1 MSELDVVVSGLV
13 FHDLVLG
20 LPTPPRPGTE
30 VWATDSN
37 ESPGGIANFAVALSR
52 LGLRTGLAAAFGADD
67 LGDRV
72 WSRLADD
79 EGIDLSLSRK
89 LAGWQTPLTVALAYE
104 GDRALVTRGTP
115 PLLSADELITAP
127 PAARAV
133 AAHIGPW
140 PNDWLAKS
148 KAAGSVVF
156 ADVGWD
162 PSEQWDPA
170 VLDQLEHCDV
180 FLPNAAEAM
189 HYTRTHSPTEA
200 LVRLAELVP
209 LVVVSNGADGALAMD
224 AGTGERVAVPAH
236 QVQAADTTGAG
247 DVFAAGFI
255 AATLWELPLPE
266 RLRFASLVAAI
277 SVTRLGGAD
286 AAPRWSDLAAWHQQH
301 PEDQSLA
308 ALLSAHHAH
317 AVSSAVT
324 SANNRAVNGSADGRN
339 QSER

>member
-30 VWATDSN
+30 VWATGSN

-189 HYTRTHSPTEA
+189 HYTRTHSPAEA

-255 AATLWELPLPE
+255 AATLWELPLAE

-317 AVSSAVT
+317 AVTSEVT
-324 SANNRAVNGSADGRN
+324 SAVNGSADGRN

>member
-20 LPTPPRPGTE
+20 LPTPPRSGTE
-30 VWATDSN
+30 VWATGSV

-52 LGLRTGLAAAFGADD
+52 LGLHTGLAAAFGADD
-67 LGDRV
+67 LGDRL
-72 WSRLADD
+72 WDRLTRT

-89 LAGWQTPLTVALAYE
+89 LAGWQTPLTVALAYDN
-104 GDRALVTRGTP
+104 DRALVTRGTP
-115 PLLSADELITAP
+115 PPLSADELIITP

-140 PNDWLAKS
+140 PNEWLAKA

-162 PSEQWDPA
+162 PTEQWDPA

-180 FLPNAAEAM
+180 FLPNAVEAM
-189 HYTRTHSPTEA
+189 NYTRTSTPEDA
-200 LVRLAELVP
+200 LTRLAELVP
-209 LVVVSNGADGALAMD
+209 TVVVSNGEHGALAIE
-224 AGTGERVAVPAH
+224 AGERVAVPA
-236 QVQAADTTGAG
+236 VEVPATDTTGAG

-255 AATLWELPLPE
+255 AATLWDLPLTE
-266 RLRFASLVAAI
+266 RVRFAALTAAL

-286 AAPRWSDLAAWHQQH
+286 AAPRWSDLTRWHQQH
-301 PEDQSLA
+301 PDDPTLA
-308 ALLSAHHAH
+308 ALLRSAH
-317 AVSSAVT
+317 S
-324 SANNRAVNGSADGRN
+324 GSATARPQSGR
-339 QSER
+339 

>member
-1 MSELDVVVSGLV
+1 MSDRDTPLDVVVSGLV

-20 LPTPPRPGTE
+20 LPSAPKPGTE
-30 VWATDSN
+30 VWASDSA
-37 ESPGGIANFAVALSR
+37 ESPGGIANFAVALAR

-67 LGDRV
+67 LGH
-72 WSRLADD
+72 RLWDKLTQD
-79 EGIDLSLSRK
+79 EGIDLTLSRK
-89 LAGWQTPLTVALAYE
+89 LDGWQTPLTVALAYDN
-104 GDRALVTRGTP
+104 DRALVTRGTP
-115 PLLSADELITAP
+115 PPLSADELLTTP

-140 PNDWLAKS
+140 PNEWLANA

-180 FLPNAAEAM
+180 FLPNAGEAM
-189 HYTRTHSPTEA
+189 SYTRTTTPGDA
-200 LVRLAELVP
+200 LERLGAKVP
-209 LVVVSNGADGALAMD
+209 VVVVSDGANGAVAMD
-224 AGTGERVAVPAH
+224 ARTGERVAVPAFP
-236 QVQAADTTGAG
+236 VQAADTTGAG

-255 AATLWELPLPE
+255 AATLWDLPLAT
-266 RLRFASLVAAI
+266 RVRFAALTAAL

-286 AAPRWSDLAAWHQQH
+286 AAPRWADLAAWQQHH

-308 ALLSAHHAH
+308 ALIGAH
-317 AVSSAVT
+317 T
-324 SANNRAVNGSADGRN
+324 GSAPQRDQSGR
-339 QSER
+339 

>member
-1 MSELDVVVSGLV
+1 MSGELDVVVSGLV

-37 ESPGGIANFAVALSR
+37 ESPGGIANFAVALAR
-52 LGLRTGLAAAFGADD
+52 LGLRTGLVAAFGNDD
-67 LGDRV
+67 LGDRL
-72 WSRLADD
+72 WQRLETG
-79 EGIDLSLSRK
+79 EGIDLTLSRK
-89 LAGWQTPLTVALAYE
+89 LDGWQTPLTVALAYDN
-104 GDRALVTRGTP
+104 DRALVTRGTP
-115 PLLSADELITAP
+115 PPLSADELLPTP

-140 PNDWLAKS
+140 PNEWLAKA

-180 FLPNAAEAM
+180 FLPNAGEAM
-189 HYTRTHSPTEA
+189 SYTRTTTPSAA
-200 LVRLAELVP
+200 LERLAELVP
-209 LVVVSNGADGALAMD
+209 LVVVSDGSNGALAMD
-224 AGTGERVAVPAH
+224 ARSGERVAVPAFP
-236 QVQAADTTGAG
+236 VQAADTTGAG

-255 AATLWELPLPE
+255 AATLWELPLAE
-266 RLRFASLVAAI
+266 RVRFASLTAAL

-286 AAPRWSDLAAWHQQH
+286 AAPRWADLAEWHLHH

-308 ALLSAHHAH
+308 ALISAH
-317 AVSSAVT
+317 S
-324 SANNRAVNGSADGRN
+324 GSAPLRDQSGR
-339 QSER
+339 